1 VFGSTTV
8 VAPQPTGCIDCH
20 LVSQPAPNV
29 PTQSTVT
36 YALKAGATSTNAA
49 QWMNHG
55 SGLVAGK
62 DCAVCHFND
71 AQAMGSAW
79 SQSTSL
85 HGSAPLARTCQECHG
100 LVNGGGGTSGA
111 KNNLPAGLTNSTV
124 TTSASAATG
133 IPATTPAQITH
144 DDVNVS
150 NHDCN
155 YCHTQVGAAPS
166 PPIQGKEWAQA
177 RFHTSFPAGNPL
189 TMNGG
194 NGRCSNCH
202 MNDNPKSSY
211 TTFNHSNFNNS
222 SNSIDCSNCHT
233 YPGTGTIGAPNW
245 LGGSTSGSGGNR

>member
-1 VFGSTTV
+1 
-8 VAPQPTGCIDCH
+8 
-20 LVSQPAPNV
+20 
-29 PTQSTVT
+29 VT